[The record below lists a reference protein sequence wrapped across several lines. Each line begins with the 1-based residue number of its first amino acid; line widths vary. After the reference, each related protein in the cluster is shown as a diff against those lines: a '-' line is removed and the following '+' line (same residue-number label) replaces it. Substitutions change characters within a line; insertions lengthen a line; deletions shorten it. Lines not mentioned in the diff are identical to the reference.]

1 MYHAGAQTPPWPQT
15 HHQSLQS
22 IPLTRNGEGPC
33 VVGTLDAVSSL
44 CASYVNIQEPSEI
57 PTGWTI
63 LSPSKSPSMLTS
75 HPQTW
80 WDGNL
85 GPGGQNGDAPQGP
98 ARPWSWTKAPQTMP
112 GAPGKKEHY
121 SRVPHL
127 QCELAHP
134 ATTAMDIPRH
144 GSILRAK
151 VQGSGRGWW
160 DVAGIA
166 IWGKGGRGRESGPGG
181 LGCPA
186 GDPT

>member
-44 CASYVNIQEPSEI
+44 CASYVNIREPSEI

-112 GAPGKKEHY
+112 GAPEKRNIIGGYHI
-121 SRVPHL
+121 SNVGLP
-127 QCELAHP
+127 
-134 ATTAMDIPRH
+134 TPRPLPWTSPDM
-144 GSILRAK
+144 GPSSEPRCRA
-151 VQGSGRGWW
+151 VGE
-160 DVAGIA
+160 V
-166 IWGKGGRGRESGPGG
+166 GGM
-181 LGCPA
+181 
-186 GDPT
+186 